1 MVGRLPEKQGEG
13 QVGEGWPLEGQ
24 FDHPRG
30 TKGSQRNLS
39 SRSVLNIGCKRKVW
53 IERKVGSGWRR
64 LGGEEGP
71 YISDLQ
77 VMDDGVLGDIEI
89 IGVDNVEREDG
100 LTKVR
105 SRSSFRV
112 SSGP

>member
-1 MVGRLPEKQGEG
+1 MVGSLLEKQGKG
-13 QVGEGWPLEGQ
+13 QVGEGRPLESQ

-39 SRSVLNIGCKRKVW
+39 SRNILNIGCKRKVW
-53 IERKVGSGWRR
+53 IETKVGSGWRR

-89 IGVDNVEREDG
+89 IGVDN
-100 LTKVR
+100 L
-105 SRSSFRV
+105 
-112 SSGP
+112 